1 MLEVRDLHSG
11 YGEAHVVRG
20 VSLDVGAGEIVAVL
34 GRNGMGKTTLI
45 RSIMGLTPP
54 QIRSGSITWRGES
67 LIGLRPHDIAARKIA
82 IVPQGRRLFPS
93 LTVTEHL
100 TMLKSAR
107 AKDGW
112 TVDRVFGIFP
122 RLAER
127 RHHRGGQLS
136 GGERGML
143 AVGRALMIDPQL
155 ILMDE
160 PSEGLAPVMVQHLE
174 EIVLDLKRE
183 GLSILLVEQNLY
195 SALAVADRV
204 YILETGQ
211 VVHQGDAATLSAAD
225 RSVVSAPRR
234 AVRSLNGSVSRPHR
248 NLRRN
253 PCQSAESGPNR
264 RSGSSVSKSRN

>member
-1 MLEVRDLHSG
+1 MLRVSDLHSG
-11 YGEAHVVRG
+11 YGEATVIRG
-20 VSLDVGAGEIVAVL
+20 VSLDVGPGEIVALL

-54 QIRSGSITWRGES
+54 QTRSGSITWRGES
-67 LIGLRPHDIAARKIA
+67 LLGLRPHHIADRKIA
-82 IVPQGRRLFPS
+82 IVPQGRRLFAS
-93 LTVTEHL
+93 LTVIEHL

-107 AKDGW
+107 ASDGW
-112 TVDRVFGIFP
+112 TVDRVFQIFP

-127 RHHRGGQLS
+127 RHHRGAQLS

-174 EIVLDLKRE
+174 EIILDLKRE

-211 VVHQGDAATLSAAD
+211 VVHHGDARELSQQTEM
-225 RSVVSAPRR
+225 
-234 AVRSLNGSVSRPHR
+234 
-248 NLRRN
+248 LRKRLGV
-253 PCQSAESGPNR
+253 Q
-264 RSGSSVSKSRN
+264 

>member
-11 YGEAHVVRG
+11 YGEAVVVRG
-20 VSLDVGAGEIVAVL
+20 VSMDVGAGEIVALL
-34 GRNGMGKTTLI
+34 GRNGMGKTTFI
-45 RSIMGLTPP
+45 RSIMGLVPP
-54 QIRSGSITWRGES
+54 QIRAGTISWRGDN
-67 LIGLRPHDIAARKIA
+67 LVGMKPHDIAARKIA

-100 TMLKSAR
+100 TMLKSPR

-174 EIVLDLKRE
+174 SIILDLKKE

-204 YILETGQ
+204 YIMETGQ
-211 VVHQGDAATLSAAD
+211 IVHQGDAKEMSQQTDLLFQ
-225 RSVVSAPRR
+225 RLGV
-234 AVRSLNGSVSRPHR
+234 
-248 NLRRN
+248 
-253 PCQSAESGPNR
+253 Q
-264 RSGSSVSKSRN
+264 

>member
-1 MLEVRDLHSG
+1 MLEILDLHAG
-11 YGEAHVVRG
+11 YGQAVVVRG
-20 VSLDVGAGEIVAVL
+20 VSLTVGAGEIVALL

-45 RSIMGLTPP
+45 RSIMALTPP
-54 QIRSGSITWRGES
+54 RVRSGSITWRGKS
-67 LIGLRPHDIAARKIA
+67 LIGLHPHDIARRKIA

-93 LTVTEHL
+93 LTVVEHL
-100 TMLKSAR
+100 TLVKGIR

-112 TVDRVFGIFP
+112 TVERVFGIFP

-127 RHHRGGQLS
+127 RHHRGAQLS

-143 AVGRALMIDPQL
+143 AVGRALMIDPEL
-155 ILMDE
+155 VLMDE

-204 YILETGQ
+204 YVMETGQ
-211 VVHQGDAATLSAAD
+211 LVHQGAASELAGQTELLF
-225 RSVVSAPRR
+225 RR
-234 AVRSLNGSVSRPHR
+234 LGV
-248 NLRRN
+248 
-253 PCQSAESGPNR
+253 Q
-264 RSGSSVSKSRN
+264 

>member
-1 MLEVRDLHSG
+1 MLEVRDLYSG
-11 YGEAHVVRG
+11 YGEAVVIRG
-20 VSLDVGAGEIVAVL
+20 VSLKVDAGEIVALL
-34 GRNGMGKTTLI
+34 GRNGMGKTTFI
-45 RSIMGLTPP
+45 RSIMGLAPP
-54 QIRSGSITWRGES
+54 QIKSGSIDWRGEC
-67 LIGLRPHDIAARKIA
+67 LVGLRPHDIANRKIA

-100 TMLKSAR
+100 TMLKSGR
-107 AKDGW
+107 SKHGW
-112 TVDRVFGIFP
+112 TLDRVFSIFP

-143 AVGRALMIDPQL
+143 AVGRALMIDPEL

-174 EIVLDLKRE
+174 EIILSLKRE

-211 VVHQGDAATLSAAD
+211 VVHQGEAKALAQQTDLLFQ
-225 RSVVSAPRR
+225 RLGV
-234 AVRSLNGSVSRPHR
+234 
-248 NLRRN
+248 
-253 PCQSAESGPNR
+253 Q
-264 RSGSSVSKSRN
+264 

>member
-11 YGEAHVVRG
+11 YGEAIVVRG
-20 VSLDVGAGEIVAVL
+20 VSLDVGPGEIVALL

-54 QIRSGSITWRGES
+54 QVRSGSITWRGQS
-67 LIGLRPHDIAARKIA
+67 LVGLRPHHIADRKIA

-93 LTVTEHL
+93 LTVIEHL
-100 TMLKSAR
+100 TMLKSTRAR
-107 AKDGW
+107 EGW

-143 AVGRALMIDPQL
+143 AVGRALMIDPEL

-174 EIVLDLKRE
+174 EIIRDLRRE

-204 YILETGQ
+204 YVLETGQ
-211 VVHQGDAATLSAAD
+211 VVLQGDARELTEHTDLLFQ
-225 RSVVSAPRR
+225 RLGV
-234 AVRSLNGSVSRPHR
+234 
-248 NLRRN
+248 
-253 PCQSAESGPNR
+253 Q
-264 RSGSSVSKSRN
+264 

>member
-1 MLEVRDLHSG
+1 MLEVRDLHAG
-11 YGEAHVVRG
+11 YGEAHVIRG
-20 VSLDVGAGEIVAVL
+20 VSLDIAAGEIVAVL

-45 RSIMGLTPP
+45 RSIMGLVPP
-54 QIRSGSITWRGES
+54 QVRSGSIKWRGEN
-67 LIGLRPHDIAARKIA
+67 LIGLRPHDIAARRIA

-100 TMLKSAR
+100 TMLKSRRAR
-107 AKDGW
+107 AGW
-112 TVDRVFGIFP
+112 TLDRVFALFP

-127 RHHRGGQLS
+127 RNHRGGQLS

-143 AVGRALMIDPQL
+143 AVGRALMIDPRM

-174 EIVLDLKRE
+174 DIVLGLKRE

-204 YILETGQ
+204 YVLETGQ
-211 VVHQGDAATLSAAD
+211 VVHQDDAATLKQQTALLF
-225 RSVVSAPRR
+225 RHLGV
-234 AVRSLNGSVSRPHR
+234 
-248 NLRRN
+248 
-253 PCQSAESGPNR
+253 Q
-264 RSGSSVSKSRN
+264 

>member
-1 MLEVRDLHSG
+1 M
-11 YGEAHVVRG
+11 RG

-54 QIRSGSITWRGES
+54 QIRSGSITWRGEN

-107 AKDGW
+107 SRTGW

-183 GLSILLVEQNLY
+183 GLSILLGRAKPLQRAGCCRPGLY
-195 SALAVADRV
+195 SGDRP
-204 YILETGQ
+204 GRAS
-211 VVHQGDAATLSAAD
+211 GRRRDAGAAD
-225 RSVVSAPRR
+225 RSVVSAAGR
-234 AVRSLNGSVSRPHR
+234 AVRRLFGSLARAGRSHHLTCEGIDHVGFYPG
-248 NLRRN
+248 LTGRRALIA
-253 PCQSAESGPNR
+253 SY
-264 RSGSSVSKSRN
+264 